1 MIPENELITLF
12 PAFEPA
18 LIREIATT
26 GSLRSFAD
34 GDLIMKSGRYIRSA
48 MIVIEGLVKV
58 MREDD
63 EGNEYFMYYIEP
75 GEACAM
81 SMICANKQNMSE
93 LTAKA
98 VGTVQVITT
107 PLELMDN
114 WMMHY
119 KSWYQFVLGS
129 YRRRFEDML
138 TTIDHVAF
146 RNMDERLI
154 FYLKENSRKLKTN
167 LIPFTHAEIAG
178 ELNSSR
184 EVITR
189 LMKKLADRGMIRL
202 NRQEIE
208 IINLDK

>member
-1 MIPENELITLF
+1 
-12 PAFEPA
+12 
-18 LIREIATT
+18 
-26 GSLRSFAD
+26 
-34 GDLIMKSGRYIRSA
+34 
-48 MIVIEGLVKV
+48 
-58 MREDD
+58 
-63 EGNEYFMYYIEP
+63 
-75 GEACAM
+75 
-81 SMICANKQNMSE
+81 
-93 LTAKA
+93 
-98 VGTVQVITT
+98 
-107 PLELMDN
+107 
-114 WMMHY
+114 
-119 KSWYQFVLGS
+119 
-129 YRRRFEDML
+129 ML